1 MSVTETEKEQG
12 ELKGRKRNAETAE
25 IEIDVDAPEPPSKKA
40 LRKAKRSKPST
51 NDDDKAVKAAPAVSS
66 KQSEAP
72 PESQKRSPYGIWI
85 GNLSFSTT
93 KEDLVKFFTTNS
105 QTPIAEEQITRIH
118 LPAGPTKFG
127 KATNKGFSYVDF
139 GDEATLYVA
148 LQFSEALLDGRRVL
162 IKNAKDFEGRPD
174 QKKADG
180 DSQRKAPSK
189 RIFVG
194 NLDFDASMEDL
205 EEHFGV
211 CGPIDKIHMATF
223 EDSGK
228 CKGYAWVDFTNL
240 ASAEAAMRGWVE
252 PKKLSQGAS
261 LGSRLSQQRIWL
273 RKLKGR
279 QLRMEFA
286 EDKAT
291 RYQKRFGKN
300 AKSTQTQLQQD
311 EEAEE
316 PIQEVKDSAVS
327 KAINTENRRPP
338 SKKTKADGK
347 YTEETVQRLTGA
359 IVESKGQRTVFE

>member
-1 MSVTETEKEQG
+1 MSVTEAANEQG

-40 LRKAKRSKPST
+40 LRKAKRTKPLIDNDPQST
-51 NDDDKAVKAAPAVSS
+51 KAVSGPSLKH
-66 KQSEAP
+66 SEP
-72 PESQKRSPYGIWI
+72 LPENQRRSPYGIWI

-93 KEDLVKFFTTNS
+93 KDDLVRFFTTNS

-118 LPAGPTKFG
+118 LPPGPVKFG

-139 GDEATLYVA
+139 TDEATLNVA
-148 LQFSEALLDGRRVL
+148 LQFSEGLLDGRRVL
-162 IKNAKDFEGRPD
+162 IKNAKSFEGRPE
-174 QKKADG
+174 KKAED
-180 DSQRKAPSK
+180 DSQKKAPSK

-194 NLDFDASMEDL
+194 NLDFDATMEDL

-211 CGPIDKIHMATF
+211 CGTIEKVHMATF

-228 CKGYAWVDFTNL
+228 CKGFAWVDFTNL

-252 PKKLSQGAS
+252 PKKISQVTSSGPRPA
-261 LGSRLSQQRIWL
+261 QQRIWL

-286 EDKAT
+286 EDKVT
-291 RYQKRFGKN
+291 RYQKRYGKN
-300 AKSTQTQLQQD
+300 AKTKTQQD
-311 EEAEE
+311 EETEE
-316 PIQEVKDSAVS
+316 PIREVDDVAEPLATKSES
-327 KAINTENRRPP
+327 KRPP
-338 SKKTKADGK
+338 SKKRKPEGK

-359 IVESKGQRTVFE
+359 IIESKGQRTVFE